1 MSAHNISDDNTV
13 SVFAKIIHELEH
25 SLKLEFEN
33 AMKRF
38 SGNKTIVNPDNF
50 KAIVISKSDY
60 IEQSV
65 SLLRNNLD
73 DKLNFHFLIRKI
85 SKSAS
90 SQLNALIRLKPFL
103 GSSEIKVLIDS
114 FILSNFDYCSI
125 AWFFSSAKFLNNVE
139 NLQRR
144 ALRILFND
152 YHSSYEELLKKSGKA
167 TINLQSYRILCTE
180 NFKILSNLNPVFLKN
195 IFLSREIERP
205 VQNKYKLNLAIP
217 KRNQVKFGFKSLK
230 YLGPTIWNTLPHHIK
245 SSKNLKN
252 LKKKKR
258 NSGMV
263 KTVNGFSFI
272 LMSPQYIAIFLL
284 LY

>member
-33 AMKRF
+33 AMKWF
-38 SGNKTIVNPDNF
+38 SGNKTIVNLDNF

-65 SLLRNNLD
+65 SLLRNDLD
-73 DKLNFHFLIRKI
+73 EKLNFHFLIRKI

-180 NFKILSNLNPVFLKN
+180 NFKILSNLNPFFLKN

-245 SSKNLKN
+245 SSKNLQN
-252 LKKKKR
+252 LKKK
-258 NSGMV
+258 NE
-263 KTVNGFSFI
+263 I
-272 LMSPQYIAIFLL
+272 PEW
-284 LY
+284 